1 MSLLVI
7 AEHDNAVL
15 KTATLNAV
23 TAAAKIGGEIHILV
37 AGSNCGAVAE
47 QAAKVAGVAKVK
59 VADAAQYGDQTAENL
74 AALIVANAAG
84 YATFRKIGLKI
95 GMVGG
100 GAGRGLAVDKGGK
113 QTYMAFAEVSA
124 GPGLGIKTFDLIFVF
139 DDQQAMSNFIN
150 KGWEYTG
157 EATAAAKYEDSGS
170 AMTMAQ
176 SVSPGV
182 RLYQVTSSGLSAEI
196 TIKGTKYF
204 KDSKLNK

>member
-1 MSLLVI
+1 MSSIRSILKVLGAIVFGGLL
-7 AEHDNAVL
+7 AGSMTASADNAG
-15 KTATLNAV
+15 KR
-23 TAAAKIGGEIHILV
+23 
-37 AGSNCGAVAE
+37 
-47 QAAKVAGVAKVK
+47 AKVHEQSQAVLQNLYKTVPSAKAV
-59 VADAAQYGDQTAENL
+59 VG
-74 AALIVANAAG
+74 NAAG

-100 GAGRGLAVDKGGK
+100 GAGRGLAVDKAGK
-113 QTYMAFAEVSA
+113 QTFMAFAEVSA

-139 DDQQAMSNFIN
+139 DDAQAMSNFIN

-157 EATAAAKYEDSGS
+157 EATAAAKYEDSG
-170 AMTMAQ
+170 AATTMAQ

-204 KDSKLNK
+204 KDSKLNI

>member
-1 MSLLVI
+1 MRSIRSILKLLGAILFSGLLAVSMT
-7 AEHDNAVL
+7 ASADNAG
-15 KTATLNAV
+15 KR
-23 TAAAKIGGEIHILV
+23 
-37 AGSNCGAVAE
+37 
-47 QAAKVAGVAKVK
+47 AKVQEQSQAVLQNLYKVVPSAKAV
-59 VADAAQYGDQTAENL
+59 VG
-74 AALIVANAAG
+74 NAAG

-100 GAGRGLAVDKGGK
+100 GAGRGLAVDKAGK

-139 DDQQAMSNFIN
+139 DDAQAMSNFIN

-157 EATAAAKYEDSGS
+157 EATAAAKYEDSGAATS
-170 AMTMAQ
+170 LAQ

-204 KDSKLNK
+204 KDPKLN

>member
-1 MSLLVI
+1 MSPIRSILKLLGAILFSGLLAVSMT
-7 AEHDNAVL
+7 ASADNAG
-15 KTATLNAV
+15 KR
-23 TAAAKIGGEIHILV
+23 
-37 AGSNCGAVAE
+37 
-47 QAAKVAGVAKVK
+47 AKVQEQSQAVLQNLYKTVPSAKDV
-59 VADAAQYGDQTAENL
+59 
-74 AALIVANAAG
+74 VANAAG

-100 GAGRGLAVDKGGK
+100 GAGRGLAVDKAGK
-113 QTYMAFAEVSA
+113 QTFMAFAEVSA
-124 GPGLGIKTFDLIFVF
+124 GPGLGIKTFDLIFIF
-139 DDQQAMSNFIN
+139 DDAQAMSNFIN

-182 RLYQVTSSGLSAEI
+182 RVYQVTSSGLSAEI